1 MSTESTNR
9 FSARTLRHTGTILTV
24 LSLLG
29 LVWLGAWSW
38 QVNDAQDA
46 GIRARAQRL
55 AAVELGGKNLST
67 ALDKQRAQ
75 FEACKDAKPG
85 TPGCYSPVAPPA
97 KEVAPQIVTGP
108 IGPQGYQG
116 LQGPKGDI
124 GLTGINGLPGTAGTN
139 GTGTNGTDGASGVDG
154 APGPAGAK
162 GEPGPAGASGA
173 PGAAGQ
179 SAYPF
184 TFSFT
189 TTAGLTYTCT
199 LPAASER
206 GACTET
212 TPAPTPTP

>member
-1 MSTESTNR
+1 MSTDR
-9 FSARTLRHTGTILTV
+9 YSARTLRHTGTILTV
-24 LSLLG
+24 LALLG
-29 LVWLGAWSW
+29 VIWLGTWSW
-38 QVNDAQDA
+38 QVNAEQDR
-46 GIRARAQRL
+46 GIDARAKRL

-75 FEACKDAKPG
+75 FLACADAKPG
-85 TPGCYSPVAPPA
+85 TAGCNFPVAPPA

-116 LQGPKGDI
+116 PQGVKGDI
-124 GLTGINGLPGTAGTN
+124 GLTGVNGLAGTN
-139 GTGTNGTDGASGVDG
+139 GTGTNGTDG

-189 TTAGLTYTCT
+189 TTAGATWTCT
-199 LPAASER
+199 LPAVGER
-206 GACTET
+206 GACTEV
-212 TPAPTPTP
+212 PAPTASATP